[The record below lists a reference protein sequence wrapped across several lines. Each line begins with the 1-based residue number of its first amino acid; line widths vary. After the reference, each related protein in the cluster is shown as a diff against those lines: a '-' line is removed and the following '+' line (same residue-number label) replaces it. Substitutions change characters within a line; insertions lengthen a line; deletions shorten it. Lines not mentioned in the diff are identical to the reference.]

1 MVADAKAWVV
11 SDPSSDQRY
20 VKALPSSGSA
30 WHLRRS
36 SQETADATHAVTGW
50 FLDGVR
56 FDTDFISAAQI
67 DATIRVGRAVEF
79 DMQFEIF
86 EFGIIIDQFR
96 TIPRTYQMTVFDLPN
111 RPTWIVQ

>member
-1 MVADAKAWVV
+1 VVADAKAWVV

-20 VKALPSSGSA
+20 VKALPFSGSA

-56 FDTDFISAAQI
+56 FDMDFISAAQI

-86 EFGIIIDQFR
+86 EFGIIDQFR